1 MTSTESTSVS
11 PQSSQNSQTSG
22 TPPAAG
28 GKRKAA
34 DQPFFDPV
42 AYGNGPDDSVTATDE
57 SAAITHH
64 SVTIDGKKI
73 NYTATVGHLVIVDP
87 SSSEPAARMFYVAF
101 TQDNQKEETRPLTFF
116 YNGGPGSSAVFVLL
130 GSFGP
135 RRIKTSMPNFT
146 PPAPYTIED
155 NPDSLLDR
163 SDLIFINPVGTG
175 YSAAIAPKKNRDFW
189 GVDQDA
195 DSIAQFIKRFLTKNN
210 RWNSPKYLFGES
222 YGTARSCVVA
232 YRLHEGGVDL
242 NGITLQS
249 SILDY
254 TQAGNPVGALPTA
267 AADAWYHKKL
277 GIAPRPTD
285 LGAFA
290 EEVAQFARTDYLAA
304 LRKFPTTDSATV
316 EKLAEYTGIDKTT
329 LLAWSLDV
337 ASYDSRGNSLFLTT
351 LLKPQGLVLGA
362 YDGRVTA
369 IGTGIAGKV
378 DPNSGGNDPTMTAV
392 SGVYTT
398 MWNVYLNEQLKYTS
412 NSAFTDLNDQAFQF
426 WDFSHIDPTG
436 AQKGVDDKGNVILYT
451 AGDLAAVMALNPD
464 LKVLSANG
472 FYDFV
477 TPFYQTVLDLQQ
489 MPLLS
494 QQVRQNLS
502 ARFYPSGHMIYLDG
516 GSRTAL
522 KADLA
527 AMYDS
532 AVANTEALSRI
543 RALQARVAQ

>member
-1 MTSTESTSVS
+1 MTSTEPASVS
-11 PQSSQNSQTSG
+11 PQSPHNSEASAR
-22 TPPAAG
+22 PAAA
-28 GKRKAA
+28 GKHKAG

-57 SAAITHH
+57 NAAITHH

-73 NYTATVGHLVIVDP
+73 DYTATVGHLVIVDP
-87 SSSEPAARMFYVAF
+87 SSSQPAARMFYVAF
-101 TQDNQKEETRPLTFF
+101 TQDNQKEEIRPLTFF

-135 RRIKTSMPNFT
+135 RRIRTSMPNFT

-155 NPDSLLDR
+155 NPDSLLDK
-163 SDLIFINPVGTG
+163 SDLIFVNPVGTG
-175 YSAAIAPKKNRDFW
+175 YSAAVAPKKNRDFW

-304 LRKFPTTDSATV
+304 LRKFPTTDAATV

-329 LLAWSLDV
+329 LLAWSLDI

-351 LLKPQGLVLGA
+351 LLKSKGLVLGA

-369 IGTGIAGKV
+369 IGTGIAGKI

-527 AMYDS
+527 HMYDS
-532 AVANTEALSRI
+532 TVANTEALSRI
-543 RALQARVAQ
+543 RALQARTAQ